1 MLRFWQYNRNMKIYT
16 KTGDNGETSLFGGD
30 RVPKSSERIN
40 ATGSIDELNAVLGV
54 AESFCQNDT
63 CQPIIRQLQND
74 CFRMGADIATLL
86 SHPHKIERIE
96 PQDTAGLE
104 KIIDDIEAS
113 LPPLHNFILPG
124 GAQCAAY
131 LHLARTVCRRAERN
145 MSHLQTQEDMNP
157 EILKFLN
164 RLSDLLFV
172 MARVVNKN
180 AGQEDIPWHP
190 RQPSSSPY

>member
-1 MLRFWQYNRNMKIYT
+1 MKIYT

-30 RVPKSSERIN
+30 RVPKSSDRIS

-54 AESFCQNDT
+54 AESFCRNET
-63 CQPIIRQLQND
+63 CQPIIRELQND

-86 SHPHKIERIE
+86 SHPHSIERITAD
-96 PQDTAGLE
+96 DTERLE
-104 KIIDDIEAS
+104 KLIDDLDRN
-113 LPPLHNFILPG
+113 LPELHNFILPG
-124 GAQCAAY
+124 GTTCAAY

-145 MSHLQTQEDMNP
+145 VSHLQTQEDINS

-172 MARVVNKN
+172 MARLVNSK
-180 AGQEDIPWHP
+180 ADCKDIPWHP
-190 RQPSSSPY
+190 RNATKSTSTY